1 MARTVPRPFTM
12 PWGSGLVVEEATT
25 VGEHHEPTLQLLEDE
40 DGSETIRFCSY
51 THRGSFQ
58 RSPLL
63 LGLEDVAGLRASL
76 RDAPRLRRAL
86 RRLVDGN

>member
-12 PWGSGLVVEEATT
+12 PWGSGLVVEEAAT

-51 THRGSFQ
+51 THSGRFQ
-58 RSPLL
+58 RNPLL
-63 LGLEDVAGLRASL
+63 LSGDDIAGLKAAL
-76 RDAPRLRRAL
+76 KDTPRLAKLL
-86 RRLVDGN
+86 RSLTP